1 MPLVPQRQL
10 NIMNSKSIEWET
22 FLQQAESR
30 KLASCTFF
38 HITLSEILNQHQC
51 ISIEHRSEMQLVL
64 IHASPRKIK
73 HTHIASWIFGILDST
88 SFSGSAE
95 NMLKY
100 LILLTNCQKNIVANF
115 IFYPIL
121 LWLQTKM
128 FLWFG
133 ISVIHFKV
141 LFQENIKKQ
150 KDINVEK

>member
-10 NIMNSKSIEWET
+10 NRMNSKSIEWET
-22 FLQQAESR
+22 FLQQAESW

-51 ISIEHRSEMQLVL
+51 ISIEHRSEMHRSEMQLVL
-64 IHASPRKIK
+64 IYAPPRKIK

-100 LILLTNCQKNIVANF
+100 FILLTNCQKNIVANF
-115 IFYPIL
+115 IFDPIS

-141 LFQENIKKQ
+141 LFK
-150 KDINVEK
+150 EK